1 MDKKKKKMLIDNED
15 AFSSNIDS
23 MIFLMLISISAII
36 LMPAVMAEYQYRSA
50 GYVSL
55 QDTDTLLLSSILN
68 SRSDEVGYTY
78 RPGEIVGLNL
88 SLPPGSML
96 RDAEETLYERQQK
109 HRTFADLVAEDLVLG
124 IAVSENGSKNYLNP
138 MAKMHRPMT
147 EDAIGNYLDTRIGG
161 RYHYRF
167 EAHWYPVSGYSTGSD
182 IEIGRPAPANAFR
195 QKARISLPLVS
206 STPSVSS
213 PSHDEFIGSMN
224 ATAFWHAVNSSEPS
238 SRLHERYNRSIEVAS
253 MSAAETITSTIFPA
267 DYLLNLSSTQST
279 LKSDQLSLISSPADS
294 SVPDP
299 EYVVAL
305 HNINYTANSV
315 FRLNV
320 NVPLQDQKIETSMV
334 DGIEN
339 SLIHSN
345 SAMIS
350 AHLKKEMQP
359 EIERTISGILN
370 STDPSVM
377 LELHNRQMR
386 SIYSRA
392 NNEGADIILFLWQ

>member
-1 MDKKKKKMLIDNED
+1 MEPKKDRMFIHNED

-68 SRSDEVGYTY
+68 SRSDEAGYTY

-109 HRTFADLVAEDLVLG
+109 HRTFADLVAEDLILG
-124 IAVSENGSKNYLNP
+124 IAVSENGSKTYLNP

-167 EAHWYPVSGYSTGSD
+167 EAHWYPVRGYSTGSD
-182 IEIGRPAPANAFR
+182 IEIGRPAPADAFR

-206 STPSVSS
+206 SS
-213 PSHDEFIGSMN
+213 SHDEFTESMN
-224 ATAFWHAVNSSEPS
+224 TTAFWHAVNSPDPS
-238 SRLHERYNRSIEVAS
+238 SRLHEGYNRSIETVS
-253 MSAAETITSTIFPA
+253 TSAAETITSTIFPA
-267 DYLLNLSSTQST
+267 DYLRTLSSIQSSR
-279 LKSDQLSLISSPADS
+279 KSEQLSLISSPADS
-294 SVPDP
+294 DVQDP
-299 EYVVAL
+299 EFAVAL
-305 HNINYTANSV
+305 HSINYTVNGV
-315 FRLNV
+315 FGQNV
-320 NVPLQDQKIETSMV
+320 NIPLEDQKIGMHMV
-334 DGIEN
+334 DAVGN

-350 AHLKKEMQP
+350 AHLKREMQP
-359 EIERTISGILN
+359 EIESTISGILN

-377 LELHNRQMR
+377 LELHDRQMR

>member
-1 MDKKKKKMLIDNED
+1 MERKKDRMFIHNED

-23 MIFLMLISISAII
+23 MVFLMLITISAII

-124 IAVSENGSKNYLNP
+124 MTVSENGSKTYLNP

-167 EAHWYPVSGYSTGSD
+167 EAHWYPVRGYSTGSD
-182 IEIGRPAPANAFR
+182 IEIGRPAPADAFR

-206 STPSVSS
+206 SLSY
-213 PSHDEFIGSMN
+213 DEFTESMN
-224 ATAFWHAVNSSEPS
+224 TTAFWHAVNSSDPS
-238 SRLHERYNRSIEVAS
+238 SRLHEGYNRSIETVS
-253 MSAAETITSTIFPA
+253 TSAAETITSTIFPA
-267 DYLLNLSSTQST
+267 DYLRTLSSIQSSR
-279 LKSDQLSLISSPADS
+279 KSEQLSLISSPADS
-294 SVPDP
+294 DVQDP
-299 EYVVAL
+299 EYAVAL
-305 HNINYTANSV
+305 HSINYTVNGV
-315 FRLNV
+315 FGQNV
-320 NVPLQDQKIETSMV
+320 NIPLEDQKIGMDMV
-334 DGIEN
+334 NAVGN

-359 EIERTISGILN
+359 EIESTISGILN

-377 LELHNRQMR
+377 LELHDRQMK

>member
-1 MDKKKKKMLIDNED
+1 MERKKDRMFIHNED

-23 MIFLMLISISAII
+23 IIFLMLISISAII

-78 RPGEIVGLNL
+78 RPGESVGLNL

-96 RDAEETLYERQQK
+96 RDAEKTLYEREQK

-124 IAVSENGSKNYLNP
+124 MAVSENGSKTYLNP

-147 EDAIGNYLDTRIGG
+147 EDAIDNYLDTRIGG

-182 IEIGRPAPANAFR
+182 IEIGRPAPTDAFR

-206 STPSVSS
+206 SS
-213 PSHDEFIGSMN
+213 SHDEFTESMN
-224 ATAFWHAVNSSEPS
+224 TTAFWHAVNSSDPS
-238 SRLHERYNRSIEVAS
+238 SLLHEGYNRSIETVS
-253 MSAAETITSTIFPA
+253 TSAAETITSTIFPM
-267 DYLLNLSSTQST
+267 DYLLTLSSIQNSR
-279 LKSDQLSLISSPADS
+279 KSEKLSLVSSPADS
-294 SVPDP
+294 DMQDP
-299 EYVVAL
+299 EYAVAL
-305 HNINYTANSV
+305 HSINYTVNGVFGLNANI
-315 FRLNV
+315 
-320 NVPLQDQKIETSMV
+320 PQDDQKIGKDMV
-334 DGIEN
+334 DAVGN

-377 LELHNRQMR
+377 LELHDRQMR

>member
-1 MDKKKKKMLIDNED
+1 MERKKDKMFIHNED

-68 SRSDEVGYTY
+68 SRSDEVRYTY

-124 IAVSENGSKNYLNP
+124 MAVSENGSKTYLNP

-167 EAHWYPVSGYSTGSD
+167 EAHWYPISGYNTGSD
-182 IEIGRPAPANAFR
+182 IEIGRPAPTDAFR
-195 QKARISLPLVS
+195 QKARISLPPVS
-206 STPSVSS
+206 SS
-213 PSHDEFIGSMN
+213 SHDEFTESMN
-224 ATAFWHAVNSSEPS
+224 ITAFWHAVNSSDPS
-238 SRLHERYNRSIEVAS
+238 ARLHEGYNRSIETVSA
-253 MSAAETITSTIFPA
+253 SAAETITSTIFPA
-267 DYLLNLSSTQST
+267 DYLLTLSSTQNE
-279 LKSDQLSLISSPADS
+279 LKSGQLSLISSPSGSD
-294 SVPDP
+294 VPDP

-305 HNINYTANSV
+305 HSINYTVNSV
-315 FRLNV
+315 FGQNV
-320 NVPLQDQKIETSMV
+320 NIPLEDQKIEMDMV
-334 DGIEN
+334 DAVGN

-345 SAMIS
+345 SAMIA
-350 AHLKKEMQP
+350 AHLKMEMRP

-370 STDPSVM
+370 STDPAVM
-377 LELHNRQMR
+377 TELHDRQMR

>member
-1 MDKKKKKMLIDNED
+1 MKLKKDRMFIHNED

-23 MIFLMLISISAII
+23 IIFLMLISISAII

-68 SRSDEVGYTY
+68 SRSDEVEYTY
-78 RPGEIVGLNL
+78 RPGEIAGLNL
-88 SLPPGSML
+88 SLPPGSIL
-96 RDAEETLYERQQK
+96 RDAEGTLYERQQK
-109 HRTFADLVAEDLVLG
+109 HRTFADLVAEDLILR
-124 IAVSENGSKNYLNP
+124 IAVSEKGSKTYLNP

-147 EDAIGNYLDTRIGG
+147 EEAIGNYLDTRIGG

-182 IEIGRPAPANAFR
+182 IEIGRPAPADAFR

-206 STPSVSS
+206 S
-213 PSHDEFIGSMN
+213 PSHDEFTESMN
-224 ATAFWHAVNSSEPS
+224 TTAFWHAVNSSDPS
-238 SRLHERYNRSIEVAS
+238 SRLHEGYNRSIETVS
-253 MSAAETITSTIFPA
+253 TSAAETITSTIFPA
-267 DYLLNLSSTQST
+267 DYLLTLSSIQSSR
-279 LKSDQLSLISSPADS
+279 KSEQLSLISSPADFD
-294 SVPDP
+294 VQDP
-299 EYVVAL
+299 ECAVAL
-305 HNINYTANSV
+305 YSINYTVNGV
-315 FRLNV
+315 FGQNV
-320 NVPLQDQKIETSMV
+320 NIPLEDSEIGVDMV
-334 DGIEN
+334 DAVGN

-350 AHLKKEMQP
+350 AHLKKEMRP

-370 STDPSVM
+370 STEPSAM
-377 LELHNRQMR
+377 LELHDRQMR